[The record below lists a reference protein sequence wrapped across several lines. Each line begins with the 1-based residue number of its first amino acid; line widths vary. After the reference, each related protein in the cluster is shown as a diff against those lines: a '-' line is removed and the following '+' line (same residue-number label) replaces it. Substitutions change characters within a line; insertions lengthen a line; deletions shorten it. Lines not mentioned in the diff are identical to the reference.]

1 MIELSTR
8 PNGEEDEA
16 LSAIEGSDEVFEVE
30 GPLTK
35 RRRRR
40 RTSSKEKSKKNGGPV
55 TFRKND
61 AGETIPIHE
70 KKEEPARRTII
81 IEPPQ
86 PKDKAD
92 MGYMI
97 EWVESL
103 QPPTVTP
110 VPSTRVEIPD
120 QGFTEAE
127 LLAYAKHPIPESG
140 LIGREF
146 APLIKWDMIE
156 KRYMP
161 PDLGKITYFDFP
173 HPDAP
178 DGILVELRDAF
189 RRNREYV
196 CQGKDPVNLNLQGP
210 PGTGKTLGVKAFAA
224 ETGLPYYYIP
234 ADPNVMTVEQLLG
247 WKEIVTGDD
256 GKMRTVWHDGTI
268 VKAAKTGGILGID
281 EWTLLDAE
289 VQTRLHELLDAQR
302 RLSLEGLAGFTVNAH
317 PDLFIVLSGNPQ
329 ELGTQHARA
338 TTAPVRSRVR
348 GLVMDYPPKHYE
360 LEIIKKQL
368 DFSDSELSIKGG
380 MAYGTLSDPINRF
393 MEVVHD
399 LRGQGDEIYVPTLRE
414 AVDFGREIKA
424 GTEINKSLH
433 RALTGKYVGEDRAK
447 VDQAVQYQ
455 FSEYR

>member
-1 MIELSTR
+1 LSTS
-8 PNGEEDEA
+8 PNGDEDEA
-16 LSAIEGSDEVFEVE
+16 LLVIESSDEVFEIE

-40 RTSSKEKSKKNGGPV
+40 KTSKKEKSKKKGGPV
-55 TFRKND
+55 AFRKKED
-61 AGETIPIHE
+61 GKTIPIHA
-70 KKEEPARRTII
+70 KSEEPARRTII
-81 IEPPQ
+81 KEPPE
-86 PKDKAD
+86 KKVD
-92 MGYMI
+92 MGDFA

-110 VPSTRVEIPD
+110 VPSTKIEIPYQD
-120 QGFTEAE
+120 ITDAD
-127 LLAYAKHPIPESG
+127 LLAYAKAPVPDNGI
-140 LIGREF
+140 IGREY

-156 KRYMP
+156 QRYMP
-161 PDLGKITYFDFP
+161 PDLGRVTYFDFP

-178 DGILVELRDAF
+178 DGLLRELRDAF

-196 CQGKDPVNLNLQGP
+196 CQGKDPVNLLLQGP
-210 PGTGKTLGVKAFAA
+210 PGTGKTLGIKAFAA

-247 WKEIVTGDD
+247 YKELITGSD

-268 VKAAKTGGILGID
+268 VKAAKYGGILGID

-302 RLSLEGLAGFTVNAH
+302 RLSLEGLAGFTVKAH

-338 TTAPVRSRVR
+338 TTAPIRSRVR
-348 GLVMDYPPKHYE
+348 GLVMDYPPMHYE
-360 LEIIKKQL
+360 MEIVKKQL
-368 DFSDSELSIKGG
+368 DLNDSELNIQGG
-380 MAYGTLSDPINRF
+380 MAHGTLADPINRF
-393 MEVVHD
+393 MTVVHD
-399 LRGQGDEIYVPTLRE
+399 LRKQGDEIYVPTLRE

-424 GTEINKSLH
+424 GTDVNRALH
-433 RALTGKYVGEDRAK
+433 RALTGKYVGEDRSK

-455 FSEYR
+455 FNEYR